1 MDNFTKK
8 FVISGAATVMEIYVS
23 IMGACLPTLVPVYRK
38 LRYGDPLKTCTNTAP
53 QDTKLESGSKS
64 RRANFSHDDRLFQ
77 RLETSEDALAPSMHL
92 KNYHVNVSSTK
103 RNKSLAY
110 TDVESYPV
118 GGIMVR
124 HDLVWSEND
133 KARSAI

>member
-1 MDNFTKK
+1 M
-8 FVISGAATVMEIYVS
+8 VEIYVS

-38 LRYGDPLKTCTNTAP
+38 LRYGDPLKTRANIAL
-53 QDTKLESGSKS
+53 QDTQPESGNKC
-64 RRANFSHDDRLFQ
+64 RRTNFSHDDRLFQ
-77 RLETSEDALAPSMHL
+77 RLDTSEDALAPGMHL

-103 RNKSLAY
+103 GNKSVAY
-110 TDVESYPV
+110 TDVESCPV

-133 KARSAI
+133 KARPAI